1 MADKVRKLK
10 DAEVVSLKD
19 VPVKKPR
26 GYKQYDP
33 AKDFPGVKVFQ
44 KEGVEEVEQTEVNAL
59 CQELAAL
66 TTADE
71 AEVFANHL
79 DEQNTDAFMLAQGPR
94 AFGPD
99 ADEFTEWDDKIH
111 HE

>member
-1 MADKVRKLK
+1 MADKVRKLRN
-10 DAEVVSLKD
+10 A
-19 VPVKKPR
+19 
-26 GYKQYDP
+26 
-33 AKDFPGVKVFQ
+33 
-44 KEGVEEVEQTEVNAL
+44 EVNAL

-79 DEQNTDAFMLAQGPR
+79 DEQNYNAFMLAQGPR

-99 ADEFTEWDDKIH
+99 ADEFIEWDN
-111 HE
+111 E

>member
-1 MADKVRKLK
+1 MADKVRKLRN
-10 DAEVVSLKD
+10 A
-19 VPVKKPR
+19 
-26 GYKQYDP
+26 
-33 AKDFPGVKVFQ
+33 
-44 KEGVEEVEQTEVNAL
+44 EVNAL

-71 AEVFANHL
+71 AEVLANDL
-79 DEQNTDAFMLAQGPR
+79 DEQYIAYMLAQGPR

-99 ADEFTEWDDKIH
+99 ADEFTEWD

>member
-1 MADKVRKLK
+1 MADRVRKLK
-10 DAEVVSLKD
+10 DK
-19 VPVKKPR
+19 
-26 GYKQYDP
+26 
-33 AKDFPGVKVFQ
+33 
-44 KEGVEEVEQTEVNAL
+44 EVNAL

-79 DEQNTDAFMLAQGPR
+79 DEQNYNAFMLAQGPR

-99 ADEFTEWDDKIH
+99 ADEFIEWDN
-111 HE
+111 E

>member
-1 MADKVRKLK
+1 MADKVRKLRN
-10 DAEVVSLKD
+10 A
-19 VPVKKPR
+19 
-26 GYKQYDP
+26 
-33 AKDFPGVKVFQ
+33 
-44 KEGVEEVEQTEVNAL
+44 EVNAL

-71 AEVFANHL
+71 AEVFADHL
-79 DEQNTDAFMLAQGPR
+79 DEQNTDAFMWAQGPR